1 MPEKIF
7 IIGNGFDLDL
17 NFRTRYSDYFEI
29 WKENHHWPF
38 NDSSKGLG
46 GYIHKCAK
54 KDKKKWLDLEM
65 ALFEYASAH
74 DGAAIKGMN
83 GSYPID
89 TDKEDFDILVGN
101 LTSFIKRIPS
111 EDQINK
117 DSVASKVLRTILD
130 NGSYAIYSFN
140 YTNLKNIAAR
150 LYLDVSY
157 YGAEYD
163 LSYTSVHGT
172 VEDNNIILGVHS
184 DANLIEG
191 YDFLKKIDQTSY
203 QSNDFL
209 QDISGAREVVFFGLS
224 MGIIDYPYFRLFF
237 NALCSRIVPLDKKKH
252 VTIFTYNESSRL
264 EIYEQLRQL
273 TGTDLMSLKSN
284 CYFEIIRTS
293 LCKYDDKDKFEK
305 WISRQRL

>member
-1 MPEKIF
+1 
-7 IIGNGFDLDL
+7 
-17 NFRTRYSDYFEI
+17 
-29 WKENHHWPF
+29 
-38 NDSSKGLG
+38 
-46 GYIHKCAK
+46 
-54 KDKKKWLDLEM
+54 
-65 ALFEYASAH
+65 
-74 DGAAIKGMN
+74 MN

-130 NGSYAIYSFN
+130 NGRYAIYSFN
-140 YTNLKNIAAR
+140 YTNLKKIAAR

-163 LSYTSVHGT
+163 LSYTSIHGK

-184 DANLIEG
+184 DANLIAG
-191 YDFLKKIDQTSY
+191 YDFLKKIDQTSF
-203 QSNDFL
+203 QSNDII
-209 QDISGAREVVFFGLS
+209 QDLSCAREVVFFGLS
-224 MGIIDYPYFRLFF
+224 MGIIDYPYFRDFF
-237 NALCSRIVPLDKKKH
+237 KSLCSTIIPLDKKKF

-264 EIYEQLRQL
+264 EIHEQLRKL
-273 TGTDLMSLKSN
+273 TRTDLMSLKSN

-293 LCKYDDKDKFEK
+293 LCVYDDKDKFEK
-305 WISRQRL
+305 WISRQHCN